1 MSQCPYP
8 FLAKYK
14 NLFGETGQHTGM
26 RKYRIYNIA
35 IYDTVI
41 VLICSF
47 ILSLIDGYPFWLN
60 ALVIFILGIIVH
72 RAFCVRTAVDQL
84 LFP

>member
-1 MSQCPYP
+1 MSECTFP

-14 NLFGETGQHTGM
+14 NLFGEAGQSTGM

-35 IYDTVI
+35 IYDTAV

-72 RAFCVRTAVDQL
+72 RAFCVRTAVDKI
-84 LFP
+84 LFL